1 MGTNY
6 YAVMSLNDDDKK
18 TAKILIENDNYDELK
33 DLLNEKCGK
42 IHIGKSSCGWK
53 FLFNWNKGKYYNPLK
68 TSINDF
74 LEQHRVVDEYGR
86 EIALKAFWDM
96 VESKQGGM
104 DNEEY
109 YKKYEEENN
118 CRIGVGE
125 SYYNSQL
132 AQYNP
137 KFYEFY
143 SDGLRFSTVTDFS

>member
-6 YAVMSLNDDDKK
+6 YAVMSLNDNDKE

-33 DLLNEKCGK
+33 KLLNEKCGK

-68 TSINDF
+68 ASINDF
-74 LEQHRVVDEYGR
+74 LEQHRVVDEYGG

>member
-6 YAVMSLNDDDKK
+6 YAVMSLNDDDKE
-18 TAKILIENDNYDELK
+18 TAKILIENDNYEELK
-33 DLLNEKCGK
+33 DLLNEKCSK
-42 IHIGKSSCGWK
+42 VHIGKSSYGWK
-53 FLFNWNKGKYYNPLK
+53 FLFNWNKGKYYDPLK

-74 LEQHRVVDEYGR
+74 LERHRVVDEYGE
-86 EIALKAFWDM
+86 EIALEAFWDM
-96 VESKQGGM
+96 VESKQDGM